1 MGSLS
6 ELIALAE
13 HQDRVKNPWI
23 GAVEKGV
30 GGFMAGRQMRAQ
42 ADNSRLDTTLKML
55 EIQEK
60 MQKMEAEAQR
70 MQFQKNMGEAMGFFP
85 LDDTK
90 KTSVTTTLFGMLGG
104 DKNTSQVNTEMGKMR
119 GSKMAELIK
128 SGQAKVHLDESGRY
142 SATFGAVGGE
152 DSASLKFQK
161 EKYAEEKADKDAK
174 AKVEM
179 AEKVSSLN
187 YKFAQRHLY
196 QQMITENPELA
207 GEQTLAKVVPSDDLM
222 ASFTRVSELA
232 ATGKTTESDR
242 LRAEVSKRLSESAAV
257 DRELKDLD
265 GEMWLTKG
273 QKARKAELEGIKSGK
288 PAQKPDGK
296 PKSQSKVD
304 PKKAETDFK
313 NWLQG
318 RKK

>member
-30 GGFMAGRQMRAQ
+30 GGFMAGRQMRAD
-42 ADNSRLDTTLKML
+42 ADRSRLDTTLKML
-55 EIQEK
+55 EIREK

-70 MQFQKNMGEAMGFFP
+70 MQSQKNFEEAMGFMP
-85 LDDTK
+85 LDDSK
-90 KTSVTTTLFGMLGG
+90 KSSVTTTLFDMLGG
-104 DKNTSQVNTEMGKMR
+104 DKNAPQVNTEMGKMR

-128 SGQAKVHLDESGRY
+128 SGQARVHVDSSGKF
-142 SATFGAVGGE
+142 SATFGSKDGE
-152 DSASLKFQK
+152 ESASLKLQK
-161 EKYAEEKADKDAK
+161 DKYAQEQ
-174 AKVEM
+174 
-179 AEKVSSLN
+179 AEKIRDLN

-196 QQMITENPELA
+196 QQMITKDPNLA

-222 ASFTRVSELA
+222 ASFTRASELA
-232 ATGKTTESDR
+232 LTGKTAESDKIR
-242 LRAEVSKRLSESAAV
+242 KEVSRKLNEQAAL
-257 DRELKDLD
+257 DNELKELD
-265 GEMWLTKG
+265 GEMWLTKK
-273 QKARKAELEGIKSGK
+273 QKKRKAELEAIKSGEPVGQVKK
-288 PAQKPDGK
+288 PGD
-296 PKSQSKVD
+296 KSPVD
-304 PKKAETDFK
+304 TKKAETDFK